1 MPPLMQSKG
10 RVSASPVIGGG
21 VVYTAN
27 ASPRVRT
34 VCRSSGGVRGS
45 ERRNATNRSLAE
57 GNEQRGAQLA
67 REEGKVR
74 QMGRVVLWADRA
86 HRRGRAFLRVNTPR
100 TAPSLEAR

>member
-21 VVYTAN
+21 VVYTAK

-57 GNEQRGAQLA
+57 GNEQRRAQQA
-67 REEGKVR
+67 REEGER
-74 QMGRVVLWADRA
+74 YG
-86 HRRGRAFLRVNTPR
+86 RRGVRCWGTARTGRGPTSCELILRGPR
-100 TAPSLEAR
+100 PR